1 MEKSSFAS
9 ISIQY
14 LNKAVQDA
22 IRRCEQI
29 VVVGS
34 SDEYQKIYFFTGR
47 KNYFRYYSVDLNAS
61 DNTVPKRF
69 QQAKRAFYDEVLRKE
84 PSARAVSRVEAC
96 DLLNTYLPHNTPQD
110 SSILKSNTVL
120 TQWVKGLLTPQ

>member
-29 VVVGS
+29 VVVGPT
-34 SDEYQKIYFFTGR
+34 DEYQKIYFFTGR
-47 KNYFRYYSVDLNAS
+47 KNYFRYYSVDLNAA

-69 QQAKRAFYDEVLRKE
+69 QQAKRAFYDEILRKE

-96 DLLNTYLPHNTPQD
+96 DLLNTYVPEDTAQD
-110 SSILKSNTVL
+110 SSNTVL